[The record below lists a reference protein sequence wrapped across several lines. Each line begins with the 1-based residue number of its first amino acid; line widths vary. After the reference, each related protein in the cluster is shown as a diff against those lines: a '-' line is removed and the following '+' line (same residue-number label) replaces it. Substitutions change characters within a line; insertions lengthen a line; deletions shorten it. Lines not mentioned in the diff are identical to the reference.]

1 MVEPIL
7 YASLGALLATL
18 AGLLFLPFFWSRA
31 VRLTTR
37 RLVNKLPVSVTEM
50 VAAQDRLRAELA
62 MSMRETER
70 KAERA
75 IGDATR
81 DRIESARARATELGH
96 LADISELRQQIG
108 FLEAEGVKVKGE
120 RDKSGEQAAA
130 AYAALQ
136 EAKAAA
142 DQAARDLQAAR
153 QDASASRAATEQ
165 ARIEAA
171 ERETEVTALRQ
182 KIAMLGLAG
191 RATEPARP
199 AAAGGAPRMPHVD
212 RPFEMIDGALATP
225 PQGSADA
232 ASLAALRKRLD
243 EVADQIARAADA
255 GPGSEAK
262 APDAKPSDA
271 QPTKSEPRL
280 FFPQLTAKQGAGA

>member
-31 VRLTTR
+31 VRLTTK
-37 RLVNKLPVSVTEM
+37 RLIDKLPVSVTEM

-75 IGDATR
+75 IGEATR
-81 DRIESARARATELGH
+81 DRVESARARATELGH
-96 LADISELRQQIG
+96 LADISELRQQVG
-108 FLEAEGVKVKGE
+108 LLEAEGLKVKGE

-165 ARIEAA
+165 ARVEAA
-171 ERETEVTALRQ
+171 EREAEVTALRQ
-182 KIAMLGLAG
+182 KIAMLGLSGRSTEAARLAG
-191 RATEPARP
+191 S
-199 AAAGGAPRMPHVD
+199 APRMPHVD
-212 RPFEMIDGALATP
+212 RPFEMSDGSPAA
-225 PQGSADA
+225 PQPAVDA

-243 EVADQIARAADA
+243 EVADQIVKAAESA
-255 GPGSEAK
+255 PAAEAK
-262 APDAKPSDA
+262 APDAQPAKP
-271 QPTKSEPRL
+271 EPRL
-280 FFPQLTAKQGAGA
+280 FFPQLATKQGAGV